1 MQRILVASRKGLFT
15 LSPEGGE
22 GRITSHVFT
31 GDPVTAVLHDPRD
44 MTLYAAL
51 NLGHFGVKL
60 HRSDD
65 QGSNW
70 KEIAAPAHEEEK
82 GKPPPDP
89 MSGEWPPKKE
99 GPSVEMIWT
108 LVPGGADQPG
118 TIWAGTLPGGLF
130 RSDDKG
136 ESWSLNRSLW
146 NQPSRPHWFGGG
158 YDSPGI
164 HSVLVDPRDSAR
176 ITLGI
181 SSGGAWISADGGAT
195 WENGT
200 GMRNAYMPPD
210 KAYDPVAQDPHRLAH
225 CPAAPDTVWCQHHN
239 GIFRSTDGARTFT
252 EIEAEA
258 PSRFGFAVA
267 AHPKDPETA
276 WFIPAVK
283 DEFRYAVDARMAA
296 MRTRDGGQ
304 TFEVFTDGLPQ
315 ENCFDLVYRHGLD
328 VDARGECLAMGST
341 TGHLWLGEG
350 GGTRWRQLQGHL
362 PPIYQVAFAPE
373 D

>member
-1 MQRILVASRKGLFT
+1 MPQIHVASRKGLFT
-15 LSPEGGE
+15 LDPEDDD

-44 MTLYAAL
+44 GTLYAAL

-65 QGSNW
+65 GGANW
-70 KEIAAPAHEEEK
+70 QEIAAPAHEEEK
-82 GKPPPDP
+82 EKPPLDP
-89 MSGEWPPKKE
+89 MSGDWPPKKE

-108 LVPGGADQPG
+108 LVPGGTDQPG

-130 RSDDKG
+130 VSRDKG
-136 ESWSLNRSLW
+136 ENWALNESLW

-158 YDSPGI
+158 YDSAGI
-164 HSVLVDPRDSAR
+164 HSVLVDPRNSAR
-176 ITLGI
+176 IIIGV
-181 SSGGAWISADGGAT
+181 SCAGAWISEDGGAS
-195 WENGT
+195 WESGT

-210 KAYDPVAQDPHRLAH
+210 KAYEPVAQDPHRLAQ
-225 CPAAPDTVWCQHHN
+225 CIDAPEIVWCQHHN
-239 GIFRSTDGARTFT
+239 GIFRSTDGARSFT

-258 PSRFGFAVA
+258 PSLFGFAVA
-267 AHPKDPETA
+267 AHPHDPETA

-296 MRTRDGGQ
+296 MRTSDGGKS
-304 TFEVFTDGLPQ
+304 FEVFTQGLPQ
-315 ENCFDLVYRHGLD
+315 ENCFDLVYRQALD
-328 VDARGECLAMGST
+328 VDGAGERLVMGST
-341 TGHLWLGEG
+341 TGNLWLGEG
-350 GGTRWRQLQGHL
+350 GGTSWRQVQAYL

-373 D
+373 E